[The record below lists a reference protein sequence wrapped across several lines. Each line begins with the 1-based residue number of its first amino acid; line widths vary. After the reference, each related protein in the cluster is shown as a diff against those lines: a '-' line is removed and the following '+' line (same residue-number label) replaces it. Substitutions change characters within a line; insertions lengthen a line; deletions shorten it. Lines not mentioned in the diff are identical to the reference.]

1 MDLSLIVVLGY
12 EGQSVLVPQPKVTS
26 VDTRPS
32 ALPSAEAS
40 VSTLKTAGTFA
51 PLPNQGQPK
60 QRNVLN
66 LSEPPAVRYDNF
78 VN

>member
-12 EGQSVLVPQPKVTS
+12 EGQSVMVPQPKVTS

-51 PLPNQGQPK
+51 LLPNQGRWCHKQPRK
-60 QRNVLN
+60 TLDFK
-66 LSEPPAVRYDNF
+66 STYK
-78 VN
+78 

>member
-40 VSTLKTAGTFA
+40 VSTLK
-51 PLPNQGQPK
+51 QPVHLLHYPTRGS
-60 QRNVLN
+60 RNKGM
-66 LSEPPAVRYDNF
+66 F
-78 VN
+78 